1 MTSLNAEE
9 FHTYIIYY
17 QEKKT
22 SFYLVFSKLNCEIRQ
37 RVIVKQDIQDFS
49 LNLTFDEISRMK
61 YDQFKTKVKSACKI
75 YTLKRLLAIK
85 ARHSKGD
92 NLEYAR
98 LETNKYLL
106 SKVITAPQAL
116 LLFKIRSRMLNV
128 KMNFKETYQN
138 DIILLQCDLCS
149 SGKLDDQT
157 HVPMCPALQSNQNIQ
172 FDYSKLFSTNV
183 TILKKAITEYEAAWN
198 EMVVLRSQKEANMK
212 QN

>member
-1 MTSLNAEE
+1 
-9 FHTYIIYY
+9 
-17 QEKKT
+17 
-22 SFYLVFSKLNCEIRQ
+22 
-37 RVIVKQDIQDFS
+37 
-49 LNLTFDEISRMK
+49 MK

-116 LLFKIRSRMLNV
+116 LLFTIRSRMLNV

-149 SGKLDDQT
+149 SGKLDDQS
-157 HVPMCPALQSNQNIQ
+157 HVPICSALQNNQNIQ
-172 FDYSKLFSTNV
+172 FDYSNLFSTNIS
-183 TILKKAITEYEAAWN
+183 ILKKAITEYEAAWN
-198 EMVVLRSQKEANMK
+198 EICALRSKKETVIN
-212 QN
+212 QNV